1 MIGGAPRQRT
11 DVMIDTLASRASSLR
26 PKTVFPGRRDFLL
39 LVLLGAVL
47 MMPVTY
53 RAGTDQAHV
62 HTIFQGM
69 IDAIVGHPHHHSGE
83 HEHTAAPSPF
93 SPPGIPLSSIDGHHT
108 APITGAE
115 SDVPQQVQFAGP
127 ALAFTA
133 LLVLGALVAALVT
146 RDGIRL
152 LWRSLHPL
160 AAIDLAL
167 EPPPPRP
174 RPPLTLA

>member
-1 MIGGAPRQRT
+1 
-11 DVMIDTLASRASSLR
+11 MIDQLAPWASSFR
-26 PKTVFPGRRDFLL
+26 HKTRSLTRRDVFL

-47 MMPVTY
+47 MMPVSY

-69 IDAIVGHPHHHSGE
+69 IDAVIGHQHTHADQ
-83 HEHTAAPSPF
+83 HEQVTAPSPF
-93 SPPGIPLSSIDGHHT
+93 SPPGIPLSATDGHHT
-108 APITGAE
+108 TPVTGAE

-133 LLVLGALVAALVT
+133 LLALGALVAALVT
-146 RDGIRL
+146 RDGSRL

-167 EPPPPRP
+167 EPPPPRQ
-174 RPPLTLA
+174 AAHS